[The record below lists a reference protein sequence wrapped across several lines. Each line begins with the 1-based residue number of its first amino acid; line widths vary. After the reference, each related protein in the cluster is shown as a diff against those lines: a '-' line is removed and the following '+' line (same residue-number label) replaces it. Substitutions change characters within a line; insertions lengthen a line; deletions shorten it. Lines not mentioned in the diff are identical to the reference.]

1 MATRRKPLPSKAP
14 RRKGKAKRRT
24 VRATRRAPPAQTVLA
39 PVPEGETAQEAIV
52 HIAEDAVLILRRELA
67 WKAEMALL
75 QPGRVSMSD
84 CIALLRL
91 TADLGE
97 AAGKG
102 TDGGAQADYSR
113 LSPEELA
120 QYAALSLKVAYS

>member
-1 MATRRKPLPSKAP
+1 MATRRKPPPK
-14 RRKGKAKRRT
+14 RKGKAKRRT
-24 VRATRRAPPAQTVLA
+24 VRGTRRARPVESVLA
-39 PVPEGETAQEAIV
+39 PVPQGETAQEAII

-67 WKAEMALL
+67 HKAELALL

-97 AAGKG
+97 AAKRG
-102 TDGGAQADYSR
+102 DGESRADYSR
-113 LSPEELA
+113 LSAEERVQLA
-120 QYAALSLKVAYS
+120 QLLLKVDYA